1 MTGTVVVLS
10 DKRRN
15 RKGPKYGG
23 LEIALTHLQAYEFHH
38 AQTASEE
45 ASALAS
51 QP

>member
-10 DKRRN
+10 ENRRN
-15 RKGPKYGG
+15 RRGPKYGG